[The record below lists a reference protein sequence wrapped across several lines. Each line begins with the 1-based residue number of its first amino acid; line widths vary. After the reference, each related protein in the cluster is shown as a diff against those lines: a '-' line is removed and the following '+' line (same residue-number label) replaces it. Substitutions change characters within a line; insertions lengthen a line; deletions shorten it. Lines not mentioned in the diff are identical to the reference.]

1 MQNNEQSDKQVEKI
15 TPFEKVLVGIALLIL
30 AGIIAYNIIYSQKS
44 DPTIVYINQS
54 SSQTQIGKTSQIPP
68 ETLNLDE
75 SASGA
80 GESTTSKVGAVGKIN
95 INTASLDEL
104 MTLPGIGEQK
114 ASRIIEYRTA
124 YGDFFSTDEIMEVS
138 GIGDKIY
145 ENIKDMITVEEN
157 NH

>member
-1 MQNNEQSDKQVEKI
+1 MLNNEQSDKQVEKI

-30 AGIIAYNIIYSQKS
+30 AGIIAYNIISSQKS

-75 SASGA
+75 LTSGA
-80 GESTTSKVGAVGKIN
+80 GVSTTSKVGAVGRIN

-104 MTLPGIGEQK
+104 MTLPGIGEKK
-114 ASRIIEYRTA
+114 ASRIIEYRTT
-124 YGDFFSTDEIMEVS
+124 YGDFFSTDEITEVS
-138 GIGDKIY
+138 GIGEKIY
-145 ENIKDMITVEEN
+145 EKIKDLITVE
-157 NH
+157 